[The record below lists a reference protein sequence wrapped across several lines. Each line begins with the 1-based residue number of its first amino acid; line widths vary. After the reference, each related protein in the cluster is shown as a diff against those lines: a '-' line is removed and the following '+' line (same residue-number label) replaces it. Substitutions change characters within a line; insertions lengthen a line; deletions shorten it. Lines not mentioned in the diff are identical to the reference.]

1 MTTTIKNNNTLPIGY
16 RLQEYCIQSILG
28 QGKFSITYLA
38 QNIKLKSNFVI
49 KEYFPDELVT
59 REHNYHVLSKS
70 QADEDNFVWGLEQFI
85 TEGQLLRTVQHPN
98 LVRVLSSFKTLRTAY
113 IVMEYE
119 KGRSLSNF
127 LKSGHRLTEEK
138 IMTLLPPL
146 LSCLQAVHKAGI
158 LHQDIKPDNFYL
170 REKNNTPVL
179 LDFGM
184 ARYALAHKSRH
195 IIKTLSPG
203 YAPLE
208 LYQFKGNI
216 GPWTDIYALGAILYR
231 AISGKTP
238 IKAPARVHTIKQG
251 KKDPLLSARQI
262 GKKHYSKN
270 LLQGI
275 DWSLKIVIKNRPQNV
290 QRWANILTPKSPKAL
305 KALNVKALNVKELS
319 ASVVKST
326 IKNNEPVSLITR
338 LKQQS
343 QSSKLLPLSS
353 TPSVKRFQGWILAG
367 IIAVIGLSGGYI
379 FYTTALSKAQKQ
391 RVQTLEEKLQRVQLQ
406 SAELQKKHQQAT
418 ALQAALQQNLD
429 KTQFQFEDVQK
440 ARKTERQQLVQLQSE
455 KAALQEILKKTRTQ
469 LSQLYVFQKFSQ
481 YKKVDSKIR
490 PGNIIRDRLQT
501 GSYGSEMVWLP
512 AGRFRM
518 GDIQGQGDDNEQPV
532 HWVSVARFAMG
543 RYEVTFAEYD
553 HFSDITGREKPDDE
567 GWGRANRPVINVSLS
582 DATAYTG
589 WLSQQTG
596 RTYRLPTEAEWEYA
610 ARAGTVTPYWW
621 GNEIGKNL
629 ALCDGCGNQ
638 WDKKTRP
645 VGTEGTNPFGL
656 SDMIGNVR
664 EWTCSEYEEKYSGKE
679 QHCSHK
685 NPRVYAERGGS
696 WLNKAEELRVTV
708 RQGNPPAGR
717 YINVGFRLVLEN

>member
-28 QGKFSITYLA
+28 QGNFSITYLA

-59 REHNYHVLSKS
+59 REQNYHVLLKS
-70 QADEDNFVWGLEQFI
+70 QADQDSFVWGLEQFI
-85 TEGQLLRTVQHPN
+85 TEGQLLTTVQHPN

-119 KGRSLSNF
+119 KGRSLSSL
-127 LKSGHRLTEEK
+127 LKTGHRLTEEK
-138 IMTLLPPL
+138 IMALLPPL
-146 LSCLQAVHKAGI
+146 LSCLQAVHKVGI
-158 LHQDIKPDNFYL
+158 LHQDIKPDNIYL

-195 IIKTLSPG
+195 IIKTVSPG

-208 LYQFKGNI
+208 LYQFKGQI

-262 GKKHYSKN
+262 GKKDYSKN

-290 QRWANILTPKSPKAL
+290 QRWANILTPKSPK
-305 KALNVKALNVKELS
+305 KFNVKEFNVKELS

-326 IKNNEPVSLITR
+326 VKNNEPVSLITR

-343 QSSKLLPLSS
+343 QFPKLLSLSS
-353 TPSVKRFQGWILAG
+353 VKPSVKRFQGWILAG
-367 IIAVIGLSGGYI
+367 VIVVIGYGGYV
-379 FYTTALSKAQKQ
+379 FYTTVLSKGQKQ
-391 RVQTLEEKLQRVQLQ
+391 LVQTLEKLERVQLQ
-406 SAELQKKHQQAT
+406 SAELQKKNQQAT
-418 ALQAALQQNLD
+418 ALQTALQQNLE
-429 KTQFQFEDVQK
+429 KTQFQFEEVQK
-440 ARKTERQQLVQLQSE
+440 ARKTERQQLVQVQSE
-455 KAALQEILKKTRTQ
+455 KAALQEILKKTRAQ
-469 LSQLYVFQKFSQ
+469 LSQLYVLQKFNK
-481 YKKVDSKIR
+481 YKKVDSNIR
-490 PGNIIRDRLQT
+490 PGNIIRDRLHT
-501 GSYGSEMVWLP
+501 GHYGPEMIWLP

-518 GDIQGQGDDNEQPV
+518 GDIQGQGDNNEQPV

-553 HFSDITGREKPDDE
+553 HFADITAIEKPDDE
-567 GWGRANRPVINVSLS
+567 GWGRGNRPVINISLIE
-582 DATAYTG
+582 ATAYTG

-610 ARAGTVTPYWW
+610 ARAGTVTSYWW

-629 ALCDGCGNQ
+629 ALCDGCGSQ
-638 WDKKTRP
+638 WDKKTRT
-645 VGTEGTNPFGL
+645 VGSFGANPFGL
-656 SDMIGNVR
+656 YDMLGNVR

-679 QHCSHK
+679 QHCNHK
-685 NPRVYAERGGS
+685 NTRFYVERGGS
-696 WLNKAEELRVTV
+696 WINKPEELRVTA
-708 RQGNPPAGR
+708 RQGNPPVGH
-717 YINVGFRLVLEN
+717 YINVGFRLVLE

>member
-1 MTTTIKNNNTLPIGY
+1 MTTTIKNDNTLPIGY
-16 RLQEYCIQSILG
+16 RLQEYSIQSILG
-28 QGKFSITYLA
+28 QDNFSITYLA

-59 REHNYHVLSKS
+59 REQNYHVLLKS
-70 QADEDNFVWGLEQFI
+70 QADQDNFVWGLEQFI
-85 TEGQLLRTVQHPN
+85 TEGQLLTTVQHPN

-113 IVMEYE
+113 ILMEYE
-119 KGRSLSNF
+119 KGRSLSSL

-138 IMTLLPPL
+138 IMTFLPPL

-158 LHQDIKPDNFYL
+158 LHQDIKPDNICL

-195 IIKTLSPG
+195 IIKTVSPG
-203 YAPLE
+203 YTPVE

-216 GPWTDIYALGAILYR
+216 GPWTDISALGAILYR

-262 GKKHYSKN
+262 GKKYYSKN

-290 QRWANILTPKSPKAL
+290 QRWANILTPKSPKE
-305 KALNVKALNVKELS
+305 LNVKELNVKELS

-326 IKNNEPVSLITR
+326 VKNTVKNNEPVSLITR
-338 LKQQS
+338 IKQQS

-353 TPSVKRFQGWILAG
+353 VTPSIKRFHGWILAG
-367 IIAVIGLSGGYI
+367 VIVVIGSGGYV
-379 FYTTALSKAQKQ
+379 FYTTVLSKAQKKL
-391 RVQTLEEKLQRVQLQ
+391 VQTLEELQRVQLQ
-406 SAELQKKHQQAT
+406 SAGLQKKNQQAT
-418 ALQAALQQNLD
+418 ALQTALQQNLD
-429 KTQFQFEDVQK
+429 KTQFQFEEVQK
-440 ARKTERQQLVQLQSE
+440 ARKTERQQLAQLQSE
-455 KAALQEILKKTRTQ
+455 KAALQEILKKTRAQ

-481 YKKVDSKIR
+481 YKKVDSKRR
-490 PGNIIRDRLQT
+490 PGIIIRDRLQT
-501 GSYGSEMVWLP
+501 GRYGPEMVWLP

-553 HFSDITGREKPDDE
+553 HFADITGREKPNDE
-567 GWGRANRPVINVSLS
+567 GWGRDNRPVINISLIE
-582 DATAYTG
+582 ATAYTG

-621 GNEIGKNL
+621 GNEIGTNI
-629 ALCDGCGNQ
+629 AICDGCGHQ
-638 WDKKTRP
+638 WDKKTLP
-645 VGTEGTNPFGL
+645 VGYFGANPFGL
-656 SDMIGNVR
+656 SDMSGNVR

-685 NPRVYAERGGS
+685 NTRFYAERGGS
-696 WLNKAEELRVTV
+696 WLNKPEELRVTA
-708 RQGNPPAGR
+708 RNRNLPAGR